1 MIIFQEND
9 EKNTAINDPESMR
22 KNEKIDTDS
31 DGREQEES
39 LEDNQEGIRLLNSVQ
54 RCIVTDL

>member
-22 KNEKIDTDS
+22 KNEKKDTDS

-39 LEDNQEGIRLLNSVQ
+39 LEGNQESIQLLNLET
-54 RCIVTDL
+54 R